1 MCPVP
6 TWLFALYIKT
16 QRVAGIQE
24 LWVGRIVTQTDG
36 IHIHRLDEQHVLY
49 VLLLRQRATRL
60 WAERVTIGTLEDDFL
75 AIDEHTVFLVA
86 IIGVAVFDGAETK
99 LLALYMQRLALSVF
113 QRKDSRIEVRLLS
126 IPKLGVLHCKVHLG
140 TIAGNGEGWAGS
152 NLLSIGVDNIDAHR
166 TVGQGAVQEDIS
178 HELPVTL
185 GIDSHTLNVLS
196 WFADDEHWAPDAT
209 EVPVVGPALSQ
220 VHLRIGALFQHFHLQ
235 AVLLVAEKD
244 TVADINGVT
253 RETALVSAI
262 ASLTSVDGSTHLRKH
277 GLEDQQNL
285 PALPSL
291 GQRELMLVLA
301 HLVGNTL
308 WGGLAVEAHAILV
321 SAEALQLPA
330 RGHTYLRPLATVMSI
345 GTHEIPLYHIITT
358 MTTQV
363 LSLSFHRRLSH
374 QRQRTRQRSQKKNPS
389 HRIAIHYLF

>member
-1 MCPVP
+1 
-6 TWLFALYIKT
+6 
-16 QRVAGIQE
+16 
-24 LWVGRIVTQTDG
+24 
-36 IHIHRLDEQHVLY
+36 
-49 VLLLRQRATRL
+49 
-60 WAERVTIGTLEDDFL
+60 
-75 AIDEHTVFLVA
+75 
-86 IIGVAVFDGAETK
+86 
-99 LLALYMQRLALSVF
+99 MQRLALSVF

-126 IPKLGVLHCKVHLG
+126 IPKLGVLHCEVHLG
-140 TIAGNGEGWAGS
+140 TIAGNGEGRTGS
-152 NLLSIGVDNIDAHR
+152 NRFAVCIHNVDGYR
-166 TVGQGAVQEDIS
+166 TVRQGAVQEDIS
-178 HELPVTL
+178 HELPVAL

-196 WFADDEHWAPDAT
+196 RFADNEDRTPDAT
-209 EVPVVGPALSQ
+209 EVPVVGSALSQ

-244 TVADINGVT
+244 TVADIDGMT
-253 RETALVSAI
+253 RKTALVSAV
-262 ASLTSVDGSTHLRKH
+262 ASLTSVDGGTHLRKH
-277 GLEDQQNL
+277 SLEDQQNL

-308 WGGLAVEAHAILV
+308 WGGLSVEAHAILV

-330 RGHTYLRPLATVMSI
+330 RRHTYLRPLATVMPI
-345 GTHEIPLYHIITT
+345 GTHEIPLYHIVTT